1 MATHLILRHLTVATP
16 LGDLSIVGSPIGVM
30 ATTSDD
36 VQTLLGQLVGR
47 LDADVRATPDA
58 RLRSAARELDRYFAG
73 RLRVFR
79 TPVDLRLARTPL
91 ARGILEVTRAIPYG
105 ELWTYGDVA
114 AAAGRPGAAR
124 AAGSTLAHAPIE
136 IFIPCHR
143 VVPAGPGL
151 GNYGGDD
158 DRRATLLRLERAI

>member
-1 MATHLILRHLTVATP
+1 MAADLTLRHLTVATP
-16 LGDLSIVGSPIGVM
+16 LGAFSIVGSPIGVV
-30 ATTSDD
+30 ATTGED
-36 VQTLLGQLVGR
+36 VEDLLGR
-47 LDADVRATPDA
+47 LDAEVRAAPDA
-58 RLRSAARELDRYFAG
+58 RLRAAARELERYFAG

-91 ARGILEVTRAIPYG
+91 SRGILDVTQTIPYG

-124 AAGSTLAHAPIE
+124 AAGSTLAHSPIE
-136 IFIPCHR
+136 IFVPCHR

-151 GNYGGDD
+151 GSYGGEE
-158 DRRATLLRLERAI
+158 DRRASLLRLEHAI

>member
-1 MATHLILRHLTVATP
+1 MAADLTLRHLTVTTPVGPFSIVATP
-16 LGDLSIVGSPIGVM
+16 LGVV
-30 ATTSDD
+30 ATTGGE
-36 VQTLLGQLVGR
+36 VEELLDRVALG
-47 LDADVRATPDA
+47 LDAAVRSTPDTA
-58 RLRSAARELDRYFAG
+58 LRAAARELDRYFAG

-91 ARGILEVTRAIPYG
+91 ARSILEIVRGIPYG

-124 AAGSTLAHAPIE
+124 AAGSTLAHCPIE
-136 IFIPCHR
+136 VFVPCHR

-151 GNYGGDD
+151 GSYGGAE